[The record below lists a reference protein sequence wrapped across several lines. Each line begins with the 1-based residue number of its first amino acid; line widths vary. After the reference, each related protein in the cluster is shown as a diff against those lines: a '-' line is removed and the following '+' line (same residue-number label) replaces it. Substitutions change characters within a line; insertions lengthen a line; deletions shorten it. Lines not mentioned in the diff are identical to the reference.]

1 MGHQLVNNIFS
12 EVGVFDADMF
22 RDYRGDIWTTY
33 KKKTSAIKLDFIH
46 DKFSSSR
53 KNVVRG
59 IHGDYKTWKMVSCI
73 HGEIYFVVVDNRP
86 DSKTYLQWDW
96 MILDD
101 KERKQ
106 VLLPPGFGN
115 GFCVMSDTAV
125 FSYKLAYDGEYSDV
139 DQQFTLKWNDPRVS
153 IDWPTTDPI
162 LQARDK

>member
-33 KKKTSAIKLDFIH
+33 KKKTSAIKLDFVH

-53 KNVVRG
+53 KNVIRG

-86 DSKTYLQWDW
+86 DSETYLQWDW

>member
-1 MGHQLVNNIFS
+1 MGLQLVNNIFS

-33 KKKTSAIKLDFIH
+33 KKKTSAIKLDFVH

-53 KNVVRG
+53 KNVIRG

>member
-1 MGHQLVNNIFS
+1 LGYQLVNNIFS

-53 KNVVRG
+53 KNVIRG

>member
-53 KNVVRG
+53 KNVIRG

-86 DSKTYLQWDW
+86 DSETYLQWDW

>member
-1 MGHQLVNNIFS
+1 MGHQLVNNTFP
-12 EVGVFDADMF
+12 EVGVFDSDMF

-53 KNVVRG
+53 KSVIRG

-86 DSKTYLQWDW
+86 DSETYLQWDW

-139 DQQFTLKWNDPRVS
+139 DQQFTLKWNDPRVN
-153 IDWPTTDPI
+153 IDWPTSNPI

>member
-1 MGHQLVNNIFS
+1 LVNNTFP
-12 EVGVFDADMF
+12 EVGVFDSDMF

-53 KNVVRG
+53 KSVIRG

-86 DSKTYLQWDW
+86 DSETYLQWDW

-139 DQQFTLKWNDPRVS
+139 DQQFTLKWNDPRVN
-153 IDWPTTDPI
+153 IDWPTSNPI

>member
-1 MGHQLVNNIFS
+1 MVNNIFS
-12 EVGVFDADMF
+12 EVGVFGADMF

-86 DSKTYLQWDW
+86 DSETYLQWDW

>member
-1 MGHQLVNNIFS
+1 MGYQLVNNIFS

-53 KNVVRG
+53 KNVIRG

>member
-1 MGHQLVNNIFS
+1 
-12 EVGVFDADMF
+12 
-22 RDYRGDIWTTY
+22 
-33 KKKTSAIKLDFIH
+33 
-46 DKFSSSR
+46 
-53 KNVVRG
+53 
-59 IHGDYKTWKMVSCI
+59 MVSCI

>member
-53 KNVVRG
+53 KNVIRG

>member
-1 MGHQLVNNIFS
+1 MVNNTFP
-12 EVGVFDADMF
+12 EVGVFDSDMF

-53 KNVVRG
+53 KSVIRG

-86 DSKTYLQWDW
+86 DSETYLQWDW

-139 DQQFTLKWNDPRVS
+139 DQQFTLKWNDPRVN
-153 IDWPTTDPI
+153 IDWPTSNPI

>member
-1 MGHQLVNNIFS
+1 MVNNTFS
-12 EVGVFDADMF
+12 EVGVFDPDMF

-33 KKKTSAIKLDFIH
+33 KKKTSSINLDFVH

-53 KNVVRG
+53 KSVIRG

-86 DSKTYLQWDW
+86 ESETYLQWDW
-96 MILDD
+96 MMLDD

-153 IDWPTTDPI
+153 IDWPTNNPI

>member
-1 MGHQLVNNIFS
+1 MGYQLVNNIFS

-53 KNVVRG
+53 KNVIRG

-86 DSKTYLQWDW
+86 DSKTYLQWDL